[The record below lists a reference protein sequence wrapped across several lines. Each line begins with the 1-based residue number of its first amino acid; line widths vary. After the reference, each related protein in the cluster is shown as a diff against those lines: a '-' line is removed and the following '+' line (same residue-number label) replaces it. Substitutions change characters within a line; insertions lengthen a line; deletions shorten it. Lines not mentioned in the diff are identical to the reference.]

1 MDSSRFGGYFSRASL
16 MLKVSG
22 VSATILLTK
31 PMIWVSGAYRA
42 RVFAALLGAAAA
54 LAVEESVEQQVRL
67 VEFFGD
73 VRVGVEAVDAR
84 RRVERHAV
92 DEAEV
97 LVVGVEVGHVVL
109 VERGVELVVVVVRQ
123 VSLVVVLEQHLD
135 ESAVFVVGDSAAVV
149 ALGRQVLERLERQ
162 LVGVLVDEDAQLR
175 GRDAQV
181 RLCELVGD
189 VPAERAVFLGEL
201 GVLCALG

>member
-1 MDSSRFGGYFSRASL
+1 M
-16 MLKVSG
+16 
-22 VSATILLTK
+22 
-31 PMIWVSGAYRA
+31 
-42 RVFAALLGAAAA
+42 
-54 LAVEESVEQQVRL
+54 
-67 VEFFGD
+67 
-73 VRVGVEAVDAR
+73 
-84 RRVERHAV
+84 
-92 DEAEV
+92 
-97 LVVGVEVGHVVL
+97 
-109 VERGVELVVVVVRQ
+109 VRQ